1 MLYFLNYII
10 IIEISIFI
18 CEIFIFKDNIL
29 IMKANIL
36 IQNYNIIIINDDIFV
51 LLYNIIRNINV
62 LFIMN
67 KKYIEKFIK
76 LG

>member
-1 MLYFLNYII
+1 M
-10 IIEISIFI
+10 
-18 CEIFIFKDNIL
+18 L

-36 IQNYNIIIINDDIFV
+36 IQNYSIIIINDDIFV